1 MKYVIVDR
9 DGCNVYG
16 VFKTEKEAGQWIF
29 DNLIKNRFEV
39 EDYEH
44 YTKEDQHIAM
54 YDFDM
59 LVDISEVTEVV

>member
-29 DNLIKNRFEV
+29 DNRRSSC
-39 EDYEH
+39 
-44 YTKEDQHIAM
+44 
-54 YDFDM
+54 YDR
-59 LVDISEVTEVV
+59 LRGGG